1 MNAPF
6 QICLCGS
13 RPGHPHTTDC
23 PRPLYH
29 ATAEQ
34 EKAWRDERAR
44 YRLICVLAGKVL
56 ETIVESEPD
65 GPVPLSPMYL
75 ALGSDITI
83 WTTVRAV
90 LERAGLATF
99 TATTA
104 SSTEK
109 GRALVRSS
117 ATSTTTINGK

>member
-1 MNAPF
+1 MNATF

-13 RPGHPHTTDC
+13 QPGFPHATDC
-23 PRPLYH
+23 PRPLCH

-44 YRLICVLAGKVL
+44 YRVIYVLAGKVL
-56 ETIVESEPD
+56 ETIVESEPE

-75 ALGSDITI
+75 ALGADIAL

-99 TATTA
+99 TAATA

-109 GRALVRSS
+109 GRALVRAST
-117 ATSTTTINGK
+117 TSTTLNGK